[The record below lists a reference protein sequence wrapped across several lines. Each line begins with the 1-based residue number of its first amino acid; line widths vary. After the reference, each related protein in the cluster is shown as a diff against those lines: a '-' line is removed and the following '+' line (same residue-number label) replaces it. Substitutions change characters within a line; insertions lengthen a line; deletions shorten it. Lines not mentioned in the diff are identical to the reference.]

1 MNPTKTSAVPKMRIQ
16 LTLFLLAIL
25 AAFAFAQAQQVP
37 VVVSYPEDTPQSV
50 LEDAMDAIRKAV
62 GCDSG
67 VHTGMLMLTSMFQGG
82 IITHEY
88 SIIKGFAAKATKDA
102 LDQVKALGY
111 DALVEHDQTF
121 DINS

>member
-1 MNPTKTSAVPKMRIQ
+1 MT
-16 LTLFLLAIL
+16 
-25 AAFAFAQAQQVP
+25 
-37 VVVSYPEDTPQSV
+37 
-50 LEDAMDAIRKAV
+50 
-62 GCDSG
+62 
-67 VHTGMLMLTSMFQGG
+67 MLMRSVQGG

-121 DINS
+121 EINS